1 VDINLSAINLFWD
14 KLNPDQKRDFY
25 NNYLKRHPYLE
36 LFIRK
41 HFPTLESFDK
51 EINSFREK
59 ADKFEEEEEEI
70 SIEPWTPIQLA
81 RLTKLLY
88 AYAQQ
93 NNIKSG

>member
-1 VDINLSAINLFWD
+1 M
-14 KLNPDQKRDFY
+14 
-25 NNYLKRHPYLE
+25 
-36 LFIRK
+36 FIRK
-41 HFPTLESFDK
+41 HFPTLESFDE

-59 ADKFEEEEEEI
+59 ADKFEEEEI

-88 AYAQQ
+88 AYVQQ